1 MELLDSLKEQ
11 INKYFVGKEDAV
23 ENVLICLLAGGHV
36 LIEDV
41 PGVGKTTLARTLA
54 KSMDIS
60 FGRIQFTPDTL
71 PGDILGVS
79 VFNMGTREF
88 EFHEGV
94 IMNSIILADE
104 INRTSPKTQASLLEA
119 MAEKQITVDGKEL
132 ELPRPFMV
140 LATQNPVEFIGT
152 YPLPEAQT
160 DRFLMMITV
169 GYPNEKAEILMAKKH
184 ISGELTEEIG
194 KICTAED
201 IIKMQE
207 CVKNIHVSD
216 PVLSYIRNIIQA
228 TRTEESFAVGAS
240 PRAMLALVDASRAK
254 AFIEGRD
261 FVKPD
266 DVKAVAVNVLHHRL
280 KLSSEARIKAE
291 NVDRILKTLIL
302 SVKVPM
308 N

>member
-1 MELLDSLKEQ
+1 M
-11 INKYFVGKEDAV
+11 
-23 ENVLICLLAGGHV
+23 
-36 LIEDV
+36 
-41 PGVGKTTLARTLA
+41 
-54 KSMDIS
+54 
-60 FGRIQFTPDTL
+60 
-71 PGDILGVS
+71 
-79 VFNMGTREF
+79 
-88 EFHEGV
+88 
-94 IMNSIILADE
+94 
-104 INRTSPKTQASLLEA
+104 
-119 MAEKQITVDGKEL
+119 
-132 ELPRPFMV
+132 
-140 LATQNPVEFIGT
+140 
-152 YPLPEAQT
+152 
-160 DRFLMMITV
+160 
-169 GYPNEKAEILMAKKH
+169 
-184 ISGELTEEIG
+184 
-194 KICTAED
+194 
-201 IIKMQE
+201 
-207 CVKNIHVSD
+207 KNIHVSV